1 MDFSSN
7 YLTREKYII
16 NNNQNIPLYYS
27 LNRISPLM
35 MKRKKISANTLNTK
49 YSLSSNDIINLN
61 SNNKI
66 KKKLISRRILHRDF
80 HIKNHI
86 RQNNSKFENKNIT
99 QDLDM
104 MKIQLRCDLIT
115 QKINQIQNQVQ
126 TLHES
131 NIQDDLNILNK
142 NKNDAYE
149 NIYEYNN
156 INKNYKSMSNRE
168 KFILIKRNNF
178 SIEPKE
184 KIDFYK
190 IANNCRNINADR
202 ANSIDR
208 ETPNMFY
215 NSYNTNQSNS
225 NNYKINNY
233 NQINQAKKNK
243 MYLKSFL
250 LNSIN
255 KGDISAPN
263 IQKKYLN
270 FNKPKIRYRQNN
282 FNEINSFN
290 NKSSDIYNI
299 SNALR
304 NKNKIKQNLKYCFN
318 ANHKR
323 KGTDIA
329 YNYGNIDYNLNIIN
343 ENENNSN
350 NNKYVKNE
358 NVNDS
363 PDSIRY
369 GSFDKYFYND
379 NNYADSKFLKY
390 IQNINNNFSPVN
402 YKNLDEL
409 KKNTFN
415 HDELEQIT
423 TINKMLNRNY
433 LIRNDNNINKDE
445 NTINN
450 LNKPKMIL
458 KNQFQNLNKIQIENE
473 NENKINTIDKMN
485 QYFNGDIFKNYNS
498 CKNKDGML
506 HIIDVNNFRQNNKN
520 KNDISNNKVSLQN
533 YKKNVNKI
541 SVLRD
546 KPIVIEKNKEN
557 NKTFEIENKITS
569 FYNSSVNTNNT
580 NTNTNSNT
588 NKNNKVDDTLT
599 SKYEDN
605 ENDNINFKININ
617 NVSNYSIKNNCLN
630 INKNRN
636 KNSQNSNNN
645 RITSNKLI
653 NDTDINDEKIYR
665 NRQINHDYSNDDM
678 LPTQDILISLLD
690 RNSDNKKRS
699 KTYEINKENSCEFIA
714 QKITSPKNLNK
725 IVNKEDTNNKNNN
738 NRINCSNY
746 KVIKNNQT
754 NIKRKENQNLL
765 KKQKKFIL
773 KLKKPINK
781 SKIESYLDKKNKTY
795 NNNNISEEINYNAIS
810 YNNISEG
817 KIKDISQTQNS
828 KNSNIIN
835 SSQKKDLLNSTE
847 IPNLIKLKNK
857 NLCHKFIN
865 NPQNF
870 YTVKLTESMLKQ
882 LIKIKKKKLKK

>member
-1 MDFSSN
+1 MDFSRK
-7 YLTREKYII
+7 YLTREKYFI
-16 NNNQNIPLYYS
+16 NNNQNMPLYFS
-27 LNRISPLM
+27 LNNFSPLM

-49 YSLSSNDIINLN
+49 YSLSNNDIINLN

-66 KKKLISRRILHRDF
+66 KKKLISKRILHRDF
-80 HIKNHI
+80 HIKNHV
-86 RQNNSKFENKNIT
+86 RQNNSKFDNKNIT

-131 NIQDDLNILNK
+131 NIQDDINILNK
-142 NKNDAYE
+142 NKNEAYE

-168 KFILIKRNNF
+168 KFILIKRNNI
-178 SIEPKE
+178 SIDPKE
-184 KIDFYK
+184 KIEFYK

-202 ANSIDR
+202 TNSIDK
-208 ETPNMFY
+208 ENQNIFY

-233 NQINQAKKNK
+233 SKINQTKKNK

-250 LNSIN
+250 LNSVN
-255 KGDISAPN
+255 KGDISAPI

-270 FNKPKIRYRQNN
+270 INKPKIRQRQNN

-290 NKSSDIYNI
+290 NKSSDQYNI
-299 SNALR
+299 NNALN
-304 NKNKIKQNLKYCFN
+304 NKNKTKQNLKYCFGI
-318 ANHKR
+318 NHKR
-323 KGTDIA
+323 KGTDET
-329 YNYGNIDYNLNIIN
+329 YNYKNIGYNFITNN
-343 ENENNSN
+343 END
-350 NNKYVKNE
+350 NKYGKHQNF
-358 NVNDS
+358 NDS
-363 PDSIRY
+363 PDNVRY

-379 NNYADSKFLKY
+379 NNFADSKFLKY
-390 IQNINNNFSPVN
+390 IQNINNNFSSIN

-415 HDELEQIT
+415 HDDLEQLNK
-423 TINKMLNRNY
+423 INKIINRNY
-433 LIRNDNNINKDE
+433 SIRNENNINIDE
-445 NTINN
+445 NNIHNINK
-450 LNKPKMIL
+450 LKTIL
-458 KNQFQNLNKIQIENE
+458 KNKSQNLDRIQIENK
-473 NENKINTIDKMN
+473 NENNFNPIDKMN

-498 CKNKDGML
+498 CKNKDGMF

-520 KNDISNNKVSLQN
+520 KNDNSNNKVISLQN
-533 YKKNVNKI
+533 YKKSVNKI

-546 KPIVIEKNKEN
+546 KPITIEKNKEN

-569 FYNSSVNTNNT
+569 FYNSSANTNNT
-580 NTNTNSNT
+580 NANT
-588 NKNNKVDDTLT
+588 NKNNNIDETLT
-599 SKYEDN
+599 PKYEDN
-605 ENDNINFKININ
+605 ENDSINFKININ

-630 INKNRN
+630 INRN
-636 KNSQNSNNN
+636 KNKNNQSSNNN
-645 RITSNKLI
+645 RTISNKYI
-653 NDTDINDEKIYR
+653 KETDIDDDKIYK
-665 NRQINHDYSNDDM
+665 NGQINHDYSNDDL

-690 RNSDNKKRS
+690 GDIDNKKRS

-714 QKITSPKNLNK
+714 QKIKNPNNLNK
-725 IVNKEDTNNKNNN
+725 TVNKEDKNNKNNN

-754 NIKRKENQNLL
+754 NIKRKENHNLL
-765 KKQKKFIL
+765 KTKKKIL
-773 KLKKPINK
+773 LKIKKPINK
-781 SKIESYLDKKNKTY
+781 SKIESYIDRNKTY
-795 NNNNISEEINYNAIS
+795 NNNNNSEEMNYNTIS
-810 YNNISEG
+810 SNYLSGE
-817 KIKDISQTQNS
+817 KIKDLSQNN
-828 KNSNIIN
+828 KNSTCIN
-835 SSQKKDLLNSTE
+835 SSQKKDLLNSTDLAK
-847 IPNLIKLKNK
+847 LINLKNK

-882 LIKIKKKKLKK
+882 LIKIKKKNIKK

>member
-1 MDFSSN
+1 M
-7 YLTREKYII
+7 I
-16 NNNQNIPLYYS
+16 
-27 LNRISPLM
+27 
-35 MKRKKISANTLNTK
+35 
-49 YSLSSNDIINLN
+49 
-61 SNNKI
+61 
-66 KKKLISRRILHRDF
+66 
-80 HIKNHI
+80 
-86 RQNNSKFENKNIT
+86 
-99 QDLDM
+99 
-104 MKIQLRCDLIT
+104 
-115 QKINQIQNQVQ
+115 
-126 TLHES
+126 
-131 NIQDDLNILNK
+131 
-142 NKNDAYE
+142 
-149 NIYEYNN
+149 
-156 INKNYKSMSNRE
+156 
-168 KFILIKRNNF
+168 
-178 SIEPKE
+178 
-184 KIDFYK
+184 
-190 IANNCRNINADR
+190 
-202 ANSIDR
+202 
-208 ETPNMFY
+208 
-215 NSYNTNQSNS
+215 
-225 NNYKINNY
+225 
-233 NQINQAKKNK
+233 
-243 MYLKSFL
+243 FL
-250 LNSIN
+250 LLIF
-255 KGDISAPN
+255 
-263 IQKKYLN
+263 KKYLN
-270 FNKPKIRYRQNN
+270 INKPKIRYRQNN

-546 KPIVIEKNKEN
+546 KPIVIEKNKKN

-690 RNSDNKKRS
+690 RNSDNKK
-699 KTYEINKENSCEFIA
+699 E
-714 QKITSPKNLNK
+714 
-725 IVNKEDTNNKNNN
+725 
-738 NRINCSNY
+738 
-746 KVIKNNQT
+746 
-754 NIKRKENQNLL
+754 
-765 KKQKKFIL
+765 
-773 KLKKPINK
+773 
-781 SKIESYLDKKNKTY
+781 
-795 NNNNISEEINYNAIS
+795 
-810 YNNISEG
+810 
-817 KIKDISQTQNS
+817 
-828 KNSNIIN
+828 
-835 SSQKKDLLNSTE
+835 
-847 IPNLIKLKNK
+847 
-857 NLCHKFIN
+857 
-865 NPQNF
+865 
-870 YTVKLTESMLKQ
+870 VKHMK
-882 LIKIKKKKLKK
+882 

>member
-1 MDFSSN
+1 MDFSRKHLS
-7 YLTREKYII
+7 REKYMI

-27 LNRISPLM
+27 LHNISPLM
-35 MKRKKISANTLNTK
+35 MRRKKISANTLNTK
-49 YSLSSNDIINLN
+49 YSLSNNDITNLN

-66 KKKLISRRILHRDF
+66 KKKLISKRILHRDF

-86 RQNNSKFENKNIT
+86 RQNNPKFENKNIT

-131 NIQDDLNILNK
+131 NIQDDINILNK
-142 NKNDAYE
+142 NKNEAYE

-156 INKNYKSMSNRE
+156 ISKNYKSMSNRE
-168 KFILIKRNNF
+168 KFILIKRNNI

-184 KIDFYK
+184 KIEFYK
-190 IANNCRNINADR
+190 IANNCRNFNADR

-208 ETPNMFY
+208 GNQNMFY

-233 NQINQAKKNK
+233 NKINQAKKNK

-250 LNSIN
+250 LNSVN

-270 FNKPKIRYRQNN
+270 INKPKIRHRQNN

-290 NKSSDIYNI
+290 SKSSDIYNI

-304 NKNKIKQNLKYCFN
+304 NKNKIKQNLKYCFDV
-318 ANHKR
+318 NHKR
-323 KGTDIA
+323 KGTEIE
-329 YNYGNIDYNLNIIN
+329 YNYKNIDYNLNTMN
-343 ENENNSN
+343 EYEKNSN
-350 NNKYVKNE
+350 NNKYRKNE
-358 NVNDS
+358 NINDS
-363 PDSIRY
+363 PDSIKY

-390 IQNINNNFSPVN
+390 IQNINNNFSSVN
-402 YKNLDEL
+402 YKNLNEL

-415 HDELEQIT
+415 HDELEQINK
-423 TINKMLNRNY
+423 INKMLNRNCS
-433 LIRNDNNINKDE
+433 IRNDNNINIDE
-445 NTINN
+445 NNINN
-450 LNKPKMIL
+450 LNKPKMML
-458 KNQFQNLNKIQIENE
+458 TNKSQNSNQIQIENNHE
-473 NENKINTIDKMN
+473 NNFNTIDKMN

-498 CKNKDGML
+498 CKNKDGMF
-506 HIIDVNNFRQNNKN
+506 HIIDVNNFRQNNKS
-520 KNDISNNKVSLQN
+520 KNDISNNKVISLQN
-533 YKKNVNKI
+533 YKKSINKI
-541 SVLRD
+541 SALRD
-546 KPIVIEKNKEN
+546 KPIAIEKNKEN

-569 FYNSSVNTNNT
+569 FYNSSANTNNT
-580 NTNTNSNT
+580 NTNTNTNS

-636 KNSQNSNNN
+636 KNSQSSNNN
-645 RITSNKLI
+645 RITTNKEI
-653 NDTDINDEKIYR
+653 KEADIDDEKIYR
-665 NRQINHDYSNDDM
+665 NGQINHDYSNDDM

-690 RNSDNKKRS
+690 RDSDHKKRS
-699 KTYEINKENSCEFIA
+699 KTYEINKENSCEFLA
-714 QKITSPKNLNK
+714 QKITSPNPKNLNK
-725 IVNKEDTNNKNNN
+725 IANKEDQNNKDNNN
-738 NRINCSNY
+738 KINCSNY

-754 NIKRKENQNLL
+754 NAKRKENPNLL
-765 KKQKKFIL
+765 KKKKKFML

-781 SKIESYLDKKNKTY
+781 SKIESYLDKNKTY
-795 NNNNISEEINYNAIS
+795 NNNNNSEEINYNSIS
-810 YNNISEG
+810 YNNISG
-817 KIKDISQTQNS
+817 DKIKDLSQNN

-835 SSQKKDLLNSTE
+835 SSQKKELLNSTE
-847 IPNLIKLKNK
+847 LANLINLKNK

-882 LIKIKKKKLKK
+882 LIKIKKKNLKK